1 MVRMNPQL
9 PASASRHLV
18 RQRVIL
24 AGIRPPRRPAEEVQE
39 HLEELHRLA
48 ETAGGIVVGT
58 FVQERAKP
66 DPATVLGRG
75 KVEEMARASQT
86 LKAAL
91 VVFDEDLSPAQ
102 TRNLEQQLE
111 RPVVDRSGLI
121 LDIFAVRARTR
132 EARVQV
138 ELAQLRYLLP
148 RLTRRWTH
156 LERQAG
162 GIGVRG
168 VGETQLETDRR
179 LVQRRIARLM
189 RELGRI
195 EKERSLR
202 RKRRES
208 SLQIALVGYTNAGKS
223 TLLNRL
229 TGAGTLVEDR
239 LFATLD
245 PIVRQGRDGWEDFL
259 FIDTVGFI
267 RKLPPQLVASFRST
281 LEEAREADILLH
293 VVDVSHPGFQEQMET
308 TRQVLSDLK
317 LDEKPLIRVFN
328 KADMLPSTEARSVAA
343 RVDPEAVLVSAARGE
358 GLDELAARV
367 KTITSEDKIVRL
379 AAIPPSAGAVI
390 ARIHSFAQVLGSRL
404 VDGKLQ
410 IRYRASRKDAAA
422 LERMIAGI
430 REA

>member
-1 MVRMNPQL
+1 MTPPTPRND
-9 PASASRHLV
+9 SSRLS

-24 AGIRPPRRPAEEVQE
+24 AGIRSPRQALFEVEE
-39 HLEELHRLA
+39 HLEELRRLT
-48 ETAGGIVVGT
+48 ETAGGVVVGT
-58 FVQERAKP
+58 FVQDRPRP
-66 DPATVLGRG
+66 DPATALGKG
-75 KVEEMARASQT
+75 KVEEIGRALES
-86 LKAAL
+86 LRAGL

-102 TRNLEQQLE
+102 ARNLEQSLGV
-111 RPVVDRSGLI
+111 PVLDRAGLI
-121 LDIFAVRARTR
+121 LDIFAVRARSR
-132 EARVQV
+132 EAKVQV

-179 LVQRRIARLM
+179 LIQRRIARLVSQLDQIE
-189 RELGRI
+189 RERTQ
-195 EKERSLR
+195 R
-202 RKRRES
+202 RKRRKETT
-208 SLQIALVGYTNAGKS
+208 QVALVGYTNAGKS

-229 TGAGTLVEDR
+229 TGAGAFVEDR

-245 PIVRQGRDGWEDFL
+245 PLVRQGQEAWDRFL

-293 VVDVSHPGFQEQMET
+293 VVDVSHPGFEDQRKT
-308 TRQVLSDLK
+308 TRRVLEEMK
-317 LDEKPLIRVFN
+317 LDEKPILDVFN
-328 KADMLPSTEARSVAA
+328 KADRIGSRQEKEQAA
-343 RVDPEAVLVSAARGE
+343 RANPEAVFISAARGE
-358 GLDELAARV
+358 GLEELRSRLEAVA
-367 KTITSEDKIVRL
+367 SEETVVGL
-379 AAIPPSAGAVI
+379 AAISPSAGPVI
-390 ARIHSFAQVLGSRL
+390 ARIHALSRVLGSRL

-422 LERMIAGI
+422 LNRLIQKE

>member
-1 MVRMNPQL
+1 M
-9 PASASRHLV
+9 
-18 RQRVIL
+18 RQRVVL
-24 AGIRPPRRPAEEVQE
+24 AGIRLPGQSMEEVEE
-39 HLEELHRLA
+39 HLEELRRLA
-48 ETAGGIVVGT
+48 ETAGGTVVGT
-58 FVQERAKP
+58 FVQERRKP
-66 DPATVLGRG
+66 DPATVLGKG
-75 KVEEMARASQT
+75 KVEEIAQACHA
-86 LKAAL
+86 LKADLA
-91 VVFDEDLSPAQ
+91 VFDDDLSPAQ
-102 TRNLEQQLE
+102 ARNLEAELE
-111 RPVVDRSGLI
+111 RTVLDRSGLI
-121 LDIFAVRARTR
+121 LDIFAVRARSR

-189 RELGRI
+189 RDLGQI
-195 EKERSLR
+195 ESERSLR

-208 SLQIALVGYTNAGKS
+208 KLQIALVGYTNAGKS

-229 TGAGTLVEDR
+229 TGAQAFVEDR

-245 PIVRQGRDGWEDFL
+245 PIVRQGRDAWEDFL
-259 FIDTVGFI
+259 LIDTVGFI

-293 VVDVSHPGFQEQMET
+293 VVDASHPGFQEQMET
-308 TRQVLSDLK
+308 TRQVLSELK
-317 LDEKPLIRVFN
+317 LDEKPVVRVFN
-328 KADMLPSTEARSVAA
+328 KVDLLPSAEAKAVAT
-343 RVDPEAVLVSAARGE
+343 RVDPEAVLISAARGE
-358 GLDELAARV
+358 GLDDLAARV
-367 KTITSEDKIVRL
+367 KAIAAEDKVVRL
-379 AAIPPSAGAVI
+379 AAIPASAGAVI

-404 VDGKLQ
+404 VDGELQ
-410 IRYRASRKDAAA
+410 IRYRASRKDVAA
-422 LERMIAGI
+422 LERLIARI